1 MESTLKVI
9 QTFSKIGR
17 IASKVLF
24 VLFTVGV
31 CLCAAGTL
39 SYALGLYGV
48 LKIGGVQIHGLL
60 VDALGAG
67 ETGVYMALISS
78 GILCAGKAVLCKFA
92 EKYFANAL
100 RDGTPFTLH
109 GAREMQRLGILTM
122 AVSLGCYILAKIIC
136 AVLQKVMGGGL
147 DWTNPELETS
157 LSIGVT
163 FIIVSFLLKYGA
175 EKEKGNAEN

>member
-9 QTFSKIGR
+9 QTFSKIGK

-24 VLFTVGV
+24 VLFTVGACFCV
-31 CLCAAGTL
+31 AGTL
-39 SYALGLYGV
+39 SYALGVYGV
-48 LKIGGVQIHGLL
+48 LKVGGMQIHGILE
-60 VDALGAG
+60 DALGAG

-78 GILCAGKAVLCKFA
+78 CILCAGQAILCKFA
-92 EKYFANAL
+92 EKYFESEL
-100 RDGTPFTLH
+100 RVGTPFTEQ

-122 AVSLGCYILAKIIC
+122 AVSLGCYILAKIVC
-136 AVLQKVMGGGL
+136 AVLRKVMGGGL

-175 EKEKGNAEN
+175 EREKENAEN